1 MIVDGDKCLFLNSR
15 SQETIHVLLLLVIS
29 EMPVPF
35 ACDSLNAGNVSNFIG
50 NLVWLPN
57 DNQVNLLEAI
67 ASAPNSIVC

>member
-1 MIVDGDKCLFLNSR
+1 MIVDGDKCLFFNSR

-50 NLVWLPN
+50 N
-57 DNQVNLLEAI
+57 
-67 ASAPNSIVC
+67 